1 MKQVF
6 LSDSGFFCENCGY
19 VMLSAVV
26 PKFRVVVDVMDGSEC
41 WSLKLFDREVSKLI
55 GCPASDFLSVKDS
68 VCLSQFHIFLFLKEL
83 I

>member
-26 PKFRVVVDVMDGSEC
+26 PKFRIVVDVMGGSKP
-41 WSLKLFDREVSKLI
+41 WSLKLFDQEVSKLI
-55 GCPASDFLSVKDS
+55 GCPASDFLSGKDP
-68 VCLSQFHIFLFLKEL
+68 VCLSLFFIDIFLKEL